1 LSAYSFALDTAK
13 ATTEALEAVCEPYD
27 GEAPDAT
34 FTCAGAARPG
44 FFVEMTEEDL
54 VNGMTNG
61 YWIQAWTAWVSIIRR
76 VSLQVLI
83 RGEGSLKDD
92 GETEQKGK
100 NHFCF
105 FNPRT
110 HVFRGMVFVLACEAC
125 TEG

>member
-1 LSAYSFALDTAK
+1 
-13 ATTEALEAVCEPYD
+13 
-27 GEAPDAT
+27 
-34 FTCAGAARPG
+34 
-44 FFVEMTEEDL
+44 
-54 VNGMTNG
+54 MTNG

-92 GETEQKGK
+92 DETEQKGK

-110 HVFRGMVFVLACEAC
+110 HVFRGMVFVLACEAR